1 MDLQA
6 NMADIP
12 GWPINDGNPPSCI
25 IQPVVPDAR
34 YRNDLEWDVLRTD
47 LLHPVISGNKLFKL
61 RLHLSGALREGKK
74 GILTFGGAHSNH
86 IHATAFAA
94 RAAGL
99 ASIGIIRGEE
109 PANRSDTLRDAADWG
124 MQLIFLSREEY
135 RHMTNC
141 TPLTLAEQYPDHRII
156 PEGGYGTEGMLG
168 AADILSCIPHDR
180 YDWIACACGTGTM
193 MAGLVHASLP
203 GQKVLGVSV
212 LKGYRELD
220 QRIRD
225 LLPAESIGKHFH
237 TDHDHHLGGYAKTSD
252 ELISFMNRF
261 HAMSGIPTDI
271 IYTGKL
277 MLAIEELSNEGY
289 FPRGSRVLAIHSGG
303 LQGNRSLKPGKLTFS

>member
-12 GWPINDGNPPSCI
+12 EWPINDGNPPSCI

-135 RHMTNC
+135 RHMAPKACWELQT
-141 TPLTLAEQYPDHRII
+141 
-156 PEGGYGTEGMLG
+156 
-168 AADILSCIPHDR
+168 SCPAYR
-180 YDWIACACGTGTM
+180 MTATTGS
-193 MAGLVHASLP
+193 HAP
-203 GQKVLGVSV
+203 VA
-212 LKGYRELD
+212 
-220 QRIRD
+220 
-225 LLPAESIGKHFH
+225 PA
-237 TDHDHHLGGYAKTSD
+237 
-252 ELISFMNRF
+252 
-261 HAMSGIPTDI
+261 P
-271 IYTGKL
+271 
-277 MLAIEELSNEGY
+277 
-289 FPRGSRVLAIHSGG
+289 
-303 LQGNRSLKPGKLTFS
+303 